1 MGINEDEIEAMI
13 RGPAARPD
21 RSGSSRWWA
30 LAALAM
36 SGLVVGIDITILVTA
51 CNGDAVTAS
60 GQAHLLMSV
69 TQDASGGF
77 HFDIN
82 GNLDNVKG
90 VGMPSG
96 SPYAITSWFHD
107 SANGGSGA
115 TEMSSTGVFN
125 VISNGSSPNFVATG
139 ILHVS
144 VTPNGALNVTVSD
157 LRARCIG

>member
-1 MGINEDEIEAMI
+1 MNFAQPRFTRVLPIL
-13 RGPAARPD
+13 
-21 RSGSSRWWA
+21 A
-30 LAALAM
+30 LV
-36 SGLVVGIDITILVTA
+36 GLVLGHTTPAVAAQVFNQTLPITFVVPA

-82 GNLDNVKG
+82 GNLENVKG
-90 VGMPSG
+90 VGVPSG

-115 TEMSSTGVFN
+115 TEVSSTGVFH

-139 ILHVS
+139 ILHFT
-144 VTPNGALNVTVSD
+144 VTPNGALTGTASN
-157 LRARCIG
+157 LRAQCVG